1 MPEITRSPLQPGD
14 FCATSLMRETVFS
27 RSSLPAANFLSAGD
41 GVLPLLVKVRWLDIG
56 DQFLTAMRTGR

>member
-1 MPEITRSPLQPGD
+1 
-14 FCATSLMRETVFS
+14 MRETVFS